1 MIQCKI
7 HQIVKINHYFLL
19 GVLWLA
25 NVVFYAGGKP
35 QLAYPD
41 NFKKPQTGEDF
52 IDLDEE
58 EPVNSVDGLNDFK
71 KCVFENEHDSDRK
84 LASLN
89 FYAMRNKTW

>member
-1 MIQCKI
+1 MSSVISI
-7 HQIVKINHYFLL
+7 T
-19 GVLWLA
+19 

-41 NFKKPQTGEDF
+41 NFKKLETDEDF

-71 KCVFENEHDSDRK
+71 KCVFENEHASDRK

-89 FYAMRNKTW
+89 FFAMRNKSL